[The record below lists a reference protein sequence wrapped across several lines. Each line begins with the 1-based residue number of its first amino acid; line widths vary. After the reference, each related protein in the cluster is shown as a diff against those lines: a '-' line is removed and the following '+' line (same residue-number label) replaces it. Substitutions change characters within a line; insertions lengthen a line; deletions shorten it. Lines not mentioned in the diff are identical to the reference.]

1 MALVN
6 SKLALVTKEHMG
18 LDGPFPERYVQSDSK
33 YFAFCSDISCDR
45 DFHASLFCVPKGCS
59 LPLHNHPNMLVFG
72 KVLRGKLRVSS
83 FNVKDDISTALKPG
97 TKVAAEF
104 VTPTTLC
111 CEGDLMF
118 VSPGVRNVHKVE
130 AEEDAV
136 LFDIIL
142 PPYEMG
148 SEYSCTYF
156 DDGALPTSDAVSKH
170 AIDSDRKIE
179 ERVEKCELTVID
191 EPGSFRTEPYPY
203 TGPLLL
209 SNAKRT
215 NGAAHAGR

>member
-1 MALVN
+1 MQRIPPGPEFQALDDAIADFVSEFPPHASNFEKLLEENDRFKECVALVN

-18 LDGPFPERYVQSDSK
+18 LDGPFLERYVKSDSK

-104 VTPTTLC
+104 ITPSTLC

-130 AEEDAV
+130 AVEDAAALARAV
-136 LFDIIL
+136 TFELQRR
-142 PPYEMG
+142 G
-148 SEYSCTYF
+148 R
-156 DDGALPTSDAVSKH
+156 DDRS
-170 AIDSDRKIE
+170 
-179 ERVEKCELTVID
+179 ERVGYHASV
-191 EPGSFRTEPYPY
+191 
-203 TGPLLL
+203 
-209 SNAKRT
+209 
-215 NGAAHAGR
+215 AAMASW